1 MLAPSRTYTF
11 LLTPAFMLLFI
22 AASTRTAAIAA
33 QADSDAIV
41 IAHRGASGYLP
52 EHTLPAV
59 AVAHAQGADFI
70 EQDIV
75 MSKDSEPI
83 VIHDLILDNVT
94 NVAKV
99 FPKRKREDGQYHV
112 ADFTLAELRTLE
124 VHERVDAKLGRPAFP
139 RRFPN
144 DQGSFTITTLAEHIE
159 LIQGLNRST
168 GKKVGLLVE
177 LKEPSRALA
186 EGRDMGRIVLET
198 LAKYGYEE
206 REDLAI
212 VQSFDAAEM
221 RRLRK
226 ELKTDLRIV
235 QLMNEETL
243 KLPSNASREQMSAAL
258 AGVAE
263 YADGVGPSLE
273 MLLTRS
279 CIPGN
284 PQLAELVQLAHA
296 EKLFVYCYTFRTE
309 TVPQQFGSFEELVEA
324 FDAAE
329 IDGYITDF
337 PDKVR
342 EALPAAVR

>member
-1 MLAPSRTYTF
+1 MLAFARTKTF
-11 LLTPAFMLLFI
+11 LPIISMLFFI
-22 AASTRTAAIAA
+22 AASTRTASVAA

-59 AVAHAQGADFI
+59 AMAHAQGADFI

-75 MSKDSEPI
+75 MSKDNEPI

-94 NVAKV
+94 NVAEV
-99 FPKRKREDGQYHV
+99 FPNRKRDDGQYHV

-124 VHERVDAKLGRPAFP
+124 VHERVDAKSGRPAFQ
-139 RRFPN
+139 RRFPT
-144 DQGSFTITTLAEHIE
+144 DQGSFSLATLADHIE

-168 GKKVGLLVE
+168 GRNVGLLVE

-186 EGRDMGRIVLET
+186 EGHDMGRIVLET
-198 LAKYGYEE
+198 LARYGYKH
-206 REDLAI
+206 RDDLVI
-212 VQSFDAAEM
+212 VQSFDAVEM
-221 RRLRK
+221 RRLRE

-235 QLMNEETL
+235 QLANEETL
-243 KLPSNASREQMSAAL
+243 KLPSNASREQMTVAL
-258 AGVAE
+258 AKVAE
-263 YADGVGPSLE
+263 YADGIGPSLE

-279 CIPGN
+279 RIPGN

-309 TVPQQFGSFEELVEA
+309 TVPPQFASFDDLIEA
-324 FDAAE
+324 FDTAE
-329 IDGYITDF
+329 IDGFITDF

>member
-1 MLAPSRTYTF
+1 MFIFARTKTF
-11 LLTPAFMLLFI
+11 LAPAFMLLFI
-22 AASTRTAAIAA
+22 AATARTANLAA
-33 QADSDAIV
+33 ESGSDAIV

-59 AVAHAQGADFI
+59 AMAHAQGADFI

-75 MSKDSEPI
+75 MSKDNEPI

-94 NVAKV
+94 NVAEV
-99 FPKRKREDGQYHV
+99 FPDRKRDDGHYYV
-112 ADFTLAELRTLE
+112 ADFTLPELRTLQ
-124 VHERVDAKLGRPAFP
+124 VHERMDAKLGRPAFP
-139 RRFPN
+139 RRFPT
-144 DQGSFTITTLAEHIE
+144 DDGLFSLATLAEHIE

-168 GKKVGLLVE
+168 GKNVGLLVE

-186 EGRDMGRIVLET
+186 EGRDMGRVVLET
-198 LAKYGYEE
+198 LAKYGYED
-206 REDLAI
+206 RDDKAI
-212 VQSFDAAEM
+212 IQSFDAVEM

-226 ELKTDLRIV
+226 ELHTELRIV

-258 AGVAE
+258 SGVAE

-273 MLLTRS
+273 MLLSRS
-279 CIPGN
+279 RIPGN

-309 TVPQQFGSFEELVEA
+309 TVPQQFANFDELVEA
-324 FDAAE
+324 FEAAE
-329 IDGYITDF
+329 IDGFITDF
-337 PDKVR
+337 PDKVL
-342 EALPAAVR
+342 ECLPARIR